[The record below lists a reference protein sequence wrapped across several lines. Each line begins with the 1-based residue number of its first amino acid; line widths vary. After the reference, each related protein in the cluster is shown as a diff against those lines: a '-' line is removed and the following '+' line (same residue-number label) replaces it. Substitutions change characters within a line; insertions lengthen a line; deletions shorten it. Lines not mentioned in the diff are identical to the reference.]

1 MLRYRHDG
9 QTMKRDYPLFTIDRT
24 KSSSYPFDY
33 ITCYNREVGFIA
45 RVLVL
50 HTDDAFDEFKK
61 HTSVVENHEISIY
74 LHPLK
79 RGGIAIVV
87 EDFFYSFDVNTQ
99 TKSRIQTLM
108 KKAVKKYLHATFES
122 EPDGDDFGI
131 NNQIKQQELTIERN
145 KSNFDALVAR
155 CPDRESAI
163 YSIQLSEAIL
173 ETLKKYKEMMQL
185 SKLIENE

>member
-1 MLRYRHDG
+1 
-9 QTMKRDYPLFTIDRT
+9 MKRNYPLFTIDRA
-24 KSSSYPFDY
+24 KSPGYPFDY
-33 ITCYNREVGFIA
+33 ITCYDREVGFIA

-61 HTSVVENHEISIY
+61 QTSLVENYEISIY

-79 RGGIAIVV
+79 RGGVAIVA

-108 KKAVKKYLHATFES
+108 KKAVKKYLHATFEK
-122 EPDGDDFGI
+122 EPDKNDLDI
-131 NNQIKQQELTIERN
+131 NNQILQQKLTIERN
-145 KSNFDALVAR
+145 KANFEALVAR